1 MENVNFLVKPQAQ
14 MLLPSAKMAI
24 QTAKKAKKLISVI

>member
-14 MLLPSAKMAI
+14 MLHPSAKMAI
-24 QTAKKAKKLISVI
+24 QTAKKS